1 MVTPPLIKEGRL
13 FIGTKPY
20 PFKMNDFFC
29 QTHLPVLHHLNWER
43 LFEKC
48 EFENV
53 KVSAKTLSLI
63 CGKSIINL
71 ISSIL
76 SIYQKLS

>member
-1 MVTPPLIKEGRL
+1 MVTPPLIKEARL

-29 QTHLPVLHHLNWER
+29 QTHVSVLHPFNWKR

-48 EFENV
+48 GFEYVN
-53 KVSAKTLSLI
+53 VSAITLSLI
-63 CGKSIINL
+63 CGE
-71 ISSIL
+71 
-76 SIYQKLS
+76 